1 MTRIFSFVCLLSTLL
16 IGSAWAAE
24 ATPKLT
30 PASAVTTAA
39 SQRQYAERMAK
50 AYAQIGLD
58 LRDNDPKKQMEAASK
73 QFASQLA
80 QLKAYAS
87 NAEIKEN
94 YTALEQTWSE
104 YKAVLGMAPTTIT
117 GQKLME
123 INEEV
128 IGIAQQGAGLI
139 EVQQPGV
146 GEVKL
151 ARLSADVATLS
162 QRLAKICLYQG
173 WGVKQPLLNKDLAA
187 AREEFLAIMKQLK
200 AAPQSTGSIKAQI
213 DMVET
218 QWVFFQQ
225 AIDALDKAK
234 SDPTL
239 LRNVATSSERIYEVA
254 TGLVS
259 QYQKVAH

>member
-1 MTRIFSFVCLLSTLL
+1 MKSIFHAICLMLSLL
-16 IGSAWAAE
+16 AGLASAADAL
-24 ATPKLT
+24 PKLT
-30 PASAVTTAA
+30 PATAVTTAA
-39 SQRQYAERMAK
+39 SQRQYAERIAK
-50 AYAQIGLD
+50 AYAQMGLD
-58 LRDNDPKKQMEAASK
+58 LRDNDPKRQLDSAAR
-73 QFASQLA
+73 QFSSQLL
-80 QLKAYAS
+80 QLRAYAN

-94 YTALEQTWSE
+94 YAVLDKTWAE
-104 YKAVLGMAPTTIT
+104 YKAVLSMAPTPIA
-117 GQKLME
+117 GLKLTEMNDE
-123 INEEV
+123 L

-146 GEVKL
+146 GEVRL
-151 ARLSADVATLS
+151 ARLAADVATLS

-173 WGVKQPLLNKDLAA
+173 WGVKQPYMTKDLGA

-200 AAPQSTGSIKAQI
+200 AAPQSGGSIKAQI

-234 SDPTL
+234 SDATL

-254 TGLVS
+254 LNLVS
-259 QYQKVAH
+259 QYQRNTH